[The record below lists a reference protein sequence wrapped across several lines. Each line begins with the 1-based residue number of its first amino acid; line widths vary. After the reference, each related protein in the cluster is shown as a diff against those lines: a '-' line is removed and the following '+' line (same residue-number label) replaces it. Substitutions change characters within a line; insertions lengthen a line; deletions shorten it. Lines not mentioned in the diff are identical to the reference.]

1 MKNATIISTLEAIL
15 NVMDARASVDI
26 FRQFSDGGQELLRGN
41 KVYNLI
47 SDPEFIGKYG
57 SYKVIGLCSTPFG
70 GANILIEE
78 A

>member
-1 MKNATIISTLEAIL
+1 MKNATILSTLERLL
-15 NVMDARASVDI
+15 NFMDARASVDI

-47 SDPEFIGKYG
+47 ADPEFIGKYG
-57 SYKVIGLCSTPFG
+57 SYKVIGLSVTLG
-70 GANILIEE
+70 VASILVEE